1 MNKIILLIS
10 GFVVSTVIFAQN
22 SQLISLG
29 AGYSNQSFY
38 SFTNGEV
45 ANVDNTNWDIAFSVS
60 GMGSAVRINGGYGM
74 ELFTYPNGDLND
86 WSTLD
91 TSGMSSWTSQINS
104 DEYWS
109 LGAFDQNA
117 DENEAFDL
125 GWGIYSMIT
134 HYITGDS
141 LHVLKWADGSAKK
154 FQLIQ
159 LASGTYS
166 FRFADIDGAN
176 EVQSSVVKSDF
187 SGKNFA
193 YYSIT
198 NDEVIDREPLS
209 ESWDLVFTKYV
220 TELYPGMNYGVTG
233 ALSNVGYS
241 VAKAEGVPVADA
253 DYTEETFEEAINTIG
268 YDWKSFNMDTY
279 LYDIEEDLSY
289 FVRKDATGE
298 IWKINFTGF
307 SGSSTG
313 DIEFDTE
320 VVSSLG
326 IDGLSSS
333 NTFTLYPN
341 PSKQR
346 VVNLIYEISSDELLG
361 KGAVL
366 DMNGLVVYDFSLEN
380 GGLRNKTLNLEHL
393 ASGAYIVCYN
403 YGTKILRQKLIL
415 N

>member
-1 MNKIILLIS
+1 
-10 GFVVSTVIFAQN
+10 
-22 SQLISLG
+22 
-29 AGYSNQSFY
+29 
-38 SFTNGEV
+38 
-45 ANVDNTNWDIAFSVS
+45 
-60 GMGSAVRINGGYGM
+60 M

>member
-1 MNKIILLIS
+1 MNKIILIIAGL
-10 GFVVSTVIFAQN
+10 VVSAGAFAQN
-22 SQLISLG
+22 NEMISLG

-60 GMGSAVRINGGYGM
+60 GMGSAIRVNGGYGL
-74 ELFTYPNGDLND
+74 ELYTYPNGDIND
-86 WSTLD
+86 WSSLD
-91 TSGMSSWTSQINS
+91 TVGMSSWSSQINS
-104 DEYWS
+104 DESWN

-141 LHVLKWADGSAKK
+141 LHVLKWADGTTKK
-154 FQLIQ
+154 FQVIQ

-166 FRFADIDGAN
+166 FRCADIDGSN
-176 EVQSSVVKSDF
+176 EVESSVVKSDF

-193 YYSIT
+193 YYSIM
-198 NDEVIDREPLS
+198 NNEVLDREPLS
-209 ESWDLVFTKYV
+209 ESWDLIFTKYV

-233 ALSNVGYS
+233 VLSNAGYS
-241 VAKAEGVPVADA
+241 VAKAEDVPVADA
-253 DYTEETFEEAINTIG
+253 DYLEETFEEEINTIG

-279 LYDIEEDLSY
+279 LYDLQEDLSY
-289 FVRKDATGE
+289 FVRKDATSE
-298 IWKINFTGF
+298 IWKINFTSF
-307 SGSSTG
+307 AGSSSG
-313 DIEFDTE
+313 DIEFTTE
-320 VVSSLG
+320 SISTLEVAELN
-326 IDGLSSS
+326 SS

-341 PSKQR
+341 PCKQR

-361 KGAVL
+361 SGTVL

-380 GGLRNKTLNLEHL
+380 GGLRNKKLNLEHL
-393 ASGAYIVCYN
+393 AAGAYIVCYN
-403 YGTKILRQKLIL
+403 YGTTLLRQKLIL

>member
-10 GFVVSTVIFAQN
+10 GFVISTVIFAQN
-22 SQLISLG
+22 SQTISLG

-38 SFTNGEV
+38 SLANGEV

-74 ELFTYPNGDLND
+74 ELFTYPNGDIND

-104 DEYWS
+104 DESWS

-141 LHVLKWADGSAKK
+141 LHVLKWADGSTKK

-166 FRFADIDGAN
+166 FRFADIDGSN
-176 EVQSSVVKSDF
+176 EVESSVVKSDF
-187 SGKNFA
+187 SGKNFV

-233 ALSNVGYS
+233 VLSNVGYS

-253 DYTEETFEEAINTIG
+253 DYTEETFEEEINTIG
-268 YDWKSFNMDTY
+268 YDWKSFNMETY
-279 LYDIEEDLSY
+279 LYDLQEDLSY

-307 SGSSTG
+307 SGSSSG
-313 DIEFDTE
+313 DIEFNTE
-320 VVSSLG
+320 SISSLG
-326 IDGLSSS
+326 IDGLTASH
-333 NTFTLYPN
+333 TFTLYPN

-346 VVNLIYEISSDELLG
+346 VVNLIYEISSDELHG
-361 KGAVL
+361 KGTVL
-366 DMNGLVVYDFSLEN
+366 DMNGLVVYDFSLED
-380 GGLRNKTLNLEHL
+380 GGLRNKKLNLEHL

-403 YGTKILRQKLIL
+403 YGTQILRQKLIL

>member
-10 GFVVSTVIFAQN
+10 GFVISTMIFAQN
-22 SQLISLG
+22 SQMISLG

-38 SFTNGEV
+38 SLANGEV

-74 ELFTYPNGDLND
+74 ELFTYPNGDIND

-104 DEYWS
+104 DESWS

-141 LHVLKWADGSAKK
+141 LHVLKWADGSTKK

-166 FRFADIDGAN
+166 FRFADIDGSN
-176 EVQSSVVKSDF
+176 EVESSVVKSDF

-233 ALSNVGYS
+233 VLSNVGYS

-253 DYTEETFEEAINTIG
+253 DYTEETFEEEINTIG
-268 YDWKSFNMDTY
+268 YDWKSFNMETY
-279 LYDIEEDLSY
+279 LYDLQEDLSY

-307 SGSSTG
+307 SGSSSG
-313 DIEFDTE
+313 DIEFNTE
-320 VVSSLG
+320 SISSLG
-326 IDGLSSS
+326 IDGLTASH
-333 NTFTLYPN
+333 TFTLYPN

-346 VVNLIYEISSDELLG
+346 VVNLIYEISSDELHG
-361 KGAVL
+361 KGTVL
-366 DMNGLVVYDFSLEN
+366 DMNGLVVYDFSLED
-380 GGLRNKTLNLEHL
+380 GGLRNKKLNLEHL

-403 YGTKILRQKLIL
+403 YGTQILRQKLIL

>member
-209 ESWDLVFTKYV
+209 ENWDLVFTKYV

-241 VAKAEGVPVADA
+241 VAKAEGVPVSDA

>member
-10 GFVVSTVIFAQN
+10 GFIISTMIFAQN
-22 SQLISLG
+22 SQMISLG

-38 SFTNGEV
+38 SLANGEV

-74 ELFTYPNGDLND
+74 ELFTYPNGDIND

-104 DEYWS
+104 DESWS

-141 LHVLKWADGSAKK
+141 LHVLKWADGSTKK

-166 FRFADIDGAN
+166 FRFADIDGSN
-176 EVQSSVVKSDF
+176 EVESSVVKSDF

-233 ALSNVGYS
+233 VLSNVGYS

-253 DYTEETFEEAINTIG
+253 DYTEETFEEEINTIG
-268 YDWKSFNMDTY
+268 YDWKSFNMETY
-279 LYDIEEDLSY
+279 LYDLQEDLSY

-307 SGSSTG
+307 SGSSSG
-313 DIEFDTE
+313 DIEFNTE
-320 VVSSLG
+320 SISSLG
-326 IDGLSSS
+326 IDGLTASH
-333 NTFTLYPN
+333 TFTLYPN

-346 VVNLIYEISSDELLG
+346 VVNLIYEISSDELHG
-361 KGAVL
+361 KGTVL
-366 DMNGLVVYDFSLEN
+366 DMNGLVVYDFSLED
-380 GGLRNKTLNLEHL
+380 GGLRNKKLNLEHL

-403 YGTKILRQKLIL
+403 YGTQILRQKLIL

>member
-1 MNKIILLIS
+1 MNKIILIIA
-10 GFVVSTVIFAQN
+10 GFVISAGAFAQN
-22 SQLISLG
+22 NEMISLG
-29 AGYSNQSFY
+29 AGYSNQSYY
-38 SFTNGEV
+38 SFSNGEA

-74 ELFTYPNGDLND
+74 ELFTYPNGDIND
-86 WSTLD
+86 WETLD
-91 TSGMSSWTSQINS
+91 TTGMSSWNAQINS
-104 DEYWS
+104 DASWN

-117 DENEAFDL
+117 DEDEAFDL

-166 FRFADIDGAN
+166 FRCADIDGAN
-176 EVQSSVVKSDF
+176 EMESSVVKSNF

-193 YYSIT
+193 YYSIA
-198 NDEVIDREPLS
+198 NNEVIDREPLS
-209 ESWDLVFTKYV
+209 ESWDILFTKYV

-233 ALSNVGYS
+233 VLSNVGYS
-241 VAKAEGVPVADA
+241 VAKSEDVPVADA
-253 DYTEETFEEAINTIG
+253 DHTEESFEEEINVIG
-268 YDWKSFNMDTY
+268 YDWKSFNMETY
-279 LYDIEEDLSY
+279 LYDLQEDLSY

-298 IWKINFTGF
+298 IWKINFTSF
-307 SGSSTG
+307 AGSSSG
-313 DIEFDTE
+313 DIEFNTE
-320 VVSSLG
+320 TVSALG
-326 IDGLSSS
+326 MDALAVS

-341 PSKQR
+341 PCKQR

-361 KGAVL
+361 RGTVL

-380 GGLRNKTLNLEHL
+380 GGLRTKKLNLESL
-393 ASGAYIVCYN
+393 AAGAYIVCYN
-403 YGTKILRQKLIL
+403 NGTSLLRQKLIL

>member
-209 ESWDLVFTKYV
+209 ENWDLVFTKYV

-366 DMNGLVVYDFSLEN
+366 DMNGLVVYDFSLEK

>member
-1 MNKIILLIS
+1 
-10 GFVVSTVIFAQN
+10 
-22 SQLISLG
+22 
-29 AGYSNQSFY
+29 
-38 SFTNGEV
+38 
-45 ANVDNTNWDIAFSVS
+45 
-60 GMGSAVRINGGYGM
+60 
-74 ELFTYPNGDLND
+74 
-86 WSTLD
+86 
-91 TSGMSSWTSQINS
+91 
-104 DEYWS
+104 
-109 LGAFDQNA
+109 
-117 DENEAFDL
+117 
-125 GWGIYSMIT
+125 
-134 HYITGDS
+134 
-141 LHVLKWADGSAKK
+141 
-154 FQLIQ
+154 
-159 LASGTYS
+159 
-166 FRFADIDGAN
+166 
-176 EVQSSVVKSDF
+176 
-187 SGKNFA
+187 
-193 YYSIT
+193 
-198 NDEVIDREPLS
+198 
-209 ESWDLVFTKYV
+209 
-220 TELYPGMNYGVTG
+220 MNYGVTG